1 MLATK
6 RLTADRQAFVAIS
19 IQLYPVVSKVWE
31 ERSSQL
37 LSGLGQWVAAAPDA
51 IPALEQQML
60 PLAGL
65 VMYLVKCLYHIV
77 MSGFPNSM
85 QASAV
90 GIPPADVA
98 ALFEKLVQHEQAL
111 VGMAT
116 SRAKADQQLQLD
128 TDRDLPIAVSKM
140 LYRITLIAVDAQQ
153 QSSLPFRPFLRPFLA
168 LFYDQLVG
176 LYGSLPQPPLAAPA
190 GVGTP
195 ATYPATPSTSPPLF
209 ERLARNAIN
218 FLANV
223 IGCDDYRLDCL
234 VHKVVSSSSRAL
246 TATGD
251 QEVICSPAYT
261 GSLMLP
267 LVGPSYRTEH
277 LLRAHLNN
285 TR

>member
-1 MLATK
+1 MLSTK
-6 RLTADRQAFVAIS
+6 RLTADRQSFVAIS

-37 LSGLGQWVAAAPDA
+37 LNGLGQWVAATPDS
-51 IPALEQQML
+51 IPALEQQMS

-85 QASAV
+85 QANAV
-90 GIPPADVA
+90 GIPPGDIA
-98 ALFEKLVQHEQAL
+98 ALFEKLMQHEQAL

-116 SRAKADQQLQLD
+116 NRAKADQQMQLEAS
-128 TDRDLPIAVSKM
+128 RPLPVAIAKM

-176 LYGSLPQPPLAAPA
+176 LYGSLPQPPLTSST
-190 GVGTP
+190 TP
-195 ATYPATPSTSPPLF
+195 TTPSTYPATPTTSPPLF

-223 IGCDDYRLDCL
+223 VGCEDYRLDCL
-234 VHKVVSSSSRAL
+234 VDKVVSSSSRAP
-246 TATGD
+246 TGTGD
-251 QEVICSPAYT
+251 QEVNLVFVTLSQT
-261 GSLMLP
+261 FRLP
-267 LVGPSYRTEH
+267 H
-277 LLRAHLNN
+277 LGFSAVLNQ
-285 TR
+285 TIKS